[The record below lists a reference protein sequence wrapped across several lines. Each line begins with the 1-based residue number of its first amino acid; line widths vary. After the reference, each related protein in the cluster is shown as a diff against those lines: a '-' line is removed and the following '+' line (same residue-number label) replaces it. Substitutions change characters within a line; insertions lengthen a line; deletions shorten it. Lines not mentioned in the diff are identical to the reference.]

1 MTGDSQPSNQTEGG
15 GPQQETA
22 KAPGLSRNP
31 ISLLGTLAAL
41 VGLAGLSYVFGLQ
54 FLGVTPSPYVGVLA
68 YLLFP
73 GVLTVGL
80 LIIPFGMAWE
90 ARRRAAAARRGE
102 ASPPAFRIDLGNPHH
117 VRGVFLF
124 GVSTAIIVG
133 ALGAAGYRGVEFT
146 DSPTFCGELCHEVM
160 EPQYEP
166 YKRSPHAQVACAT
179 CHIGAGA
186 NWWVQSKLSGVKQLV
201 AVALDTYPRPIPA
214 PIEHL
219 RPARETCE
227 ECHWR
232 ERTYGLRLKE
242 YRQYLPDKFNTLE
255 RSALAF
261 RVGTGGDEPAGVHW
275 HTAAE
280 LWYRAAD
287 KERQVIG
294 WAAVEGAD
302 GTREWI
308 NPTVSQDE
316 LGEPRLMDCID
327 CHNRTAHDIPSPEE
341 LIDEGLASGRLD
353 TSLPYLKRE
362 ALSLLFAEDPN
373 PDAAALAA
381 TWQDGWF
388 DQLQGFYEE
397 NYPDV
402 AVAQAEEIQQ
412 AIDELKSITQ
422 QVIYPDMNTTWRTY
436 PDNGGHVSP
445 EQPEAGCFRCH
456 DSLASADTKEMLP
469 SPRCQFCHYDV
480 QPEEIEESG
489 DRSAR

>member
-1 MTGDSQPSNQTEGG
+1 MGADARRPVEPDGG
-15 GPQQETA
+15 GSQQETP

-31 ISLLGTLAAL
+31 ISLLGALAAL
-41 VGLAGLSYVFGLQ
+41 SGLAGLSYVFGLQ
-54 FLGVTPSPYVGVLA
+54 FLGVSPSPYVGVLT

-80 LIIPFGMAWE
+80 FLVPVGMAWE
-90 ARRRAAAARRGE
+90 ARRRAAAARRGQ
-102 ASPPAFRIDLGNPHH
+102 AAPPAFQIDLGNPRH

-124 GVSTAIIVG
+124 GLSTAVIVG

-146 DSPTFCGELCHEVM
+146 DTATFCGEICHEVM

-166 YKRSPHAQVACAT
+166 YERSPHAQVVCAT

-186 NWWVQSKLSGVKQLV
+186 NWWVQSKLSGLQQVI
-201 AVALDTYPRPIPA
+201 AVAFDTYPRPIPA
-214 PIEHL
+214 PIENL

-242 YRQYLPDKFNTLE
+242 YVVYHPDKHNTLE
-255 RSALAF
+255 RRALAF
-261 RVGTGGDEPAGVHW
+261 RVGTGGDEPTGVHW
-275 HTAAE
+275 HTAAD

-287 KERQVIG
+287 EERQVIG
-294 WAAVEGAD
+294 WARVEGVD
-302 GTREWI
+302 GTGEWI
-308 NPTVSQDE
+308 NPAVPQDE

-327 CHNRTAHDIPSPEE
+327 CHNRTAHKIPSPEE

-353 TSLPYLKRE
+353 PSLPYLKRE
-362 ALSLLFAEDPN
+362 ALSLLFAEDLN

-388 DQLQGFYEE
+388 EQLRDFYAE

-402 AVAQAEEIQQ
+402 AATQAEEIQQ
-412 AIDELKSITQ
+412 AIDELKSISE
-422 QVIYPDMNTTWRTY
+422 QVIYPDMNTTWLTY

-445 EQPEAGCFRCH
+445 ERTEAGCFRCH
-456 DSLASADTKEMLP
+456 DSLASADTGEMLP
-469 SPRCQFCHYDV
+469 SPRCGFCHYDV

-489 DRSAR
+489 DRSTR